1 VSVFEGNR
9 TGITVLLPPVSDG
22 RHSLSLEWASDG
34 ECHTGL
40 LVCDAIRL
48 RSQGPCRDGE
58 RAGSVLESS
67 AFDVRRL
74 SRTTASEV
82 PPEVVFSAHLYHD
95 AAMAVVKEGRVV
107 AVLELE
113 RIFQVRYFE
122 WVQDREHEVNEE
134 GRLALHSQLDV
145 SIGALRAIA
154 AKEIPRGT
162 IFDLAVT
169 THCPQPCVHQ
179 TGPCLL
185 PAWQQ
190 VWSYMWR
197 CLLGYT
203 LMSQLLPVR
212 EWRYAEHHRSHAA
225 LGFYDSPY
233 ALDVQRTP
241 HTELSVCSSWG
252 VLTGLAPP
260 TRSLLIGSLRQW
272 FCHSTAE
279 ATTEP

>member
-1 VSVFEGNR
+1 MSR
-9 TGITVLLPPVSDG
+9 
-22 RHSLSLEWASDG
+22 
-34 ECHTGL
+34 
-40 LVCDAIRL
+40 
-48 RSQGPCRDGE
+48 GE

-252 VLTGLAPP
+252 VLTGLIPLRG
-260 TRSLLIGSLRQW
+260 RSLQVRFGNGSVIRRRRQRRNHEDVRRTARWQPARLGAEQLALIQPRLGQGLHVSCVAPR
-272 FCHSTAE
+272 
-279 ATTEP
+279 